1 VSGTFSRFSF
11 GLLIMNIILII
22 TILCM
27 VTFTFDIIALYI
39 YRRPDVYRQQNMQ
52 DIDPNSLRLTTSS
65 QNKNENQ
72 PEQARLTGHVNE

>member
-1 VSGTFSRFSF
+1 VSGTFSRFSVVVLT
-11 GLLIMNIILII
+11 GSIISIL
-22 TILCM
+22 TILCI

-39 YRRPDVYRQQNMQ
+39 YHRPDVYRQQNMQ

-72 PEQARLTGHVNE
+72 PDQARLTGHVNE